1 VAYNL
6 SFSRRSNVQFA
17 WLLMCHCTL

>member
-1 VAYNL
+1 VPYNL

>member
-1 VAYNL
+1 VPYNL
-6 SFSRRSNVQFA
+6 SFSHRSNVQFA

>member
-6 SFSRRSNVQFA
+6 SFSHRSNVQFA

>member
-1 VAYNL
+1 VPYNL
-6 SFSRRSNVQFA
+6 PFSQRSNVQFA

>member
-1 VAYNL
+1 VPYNL
-6 SFSRRSNVQFA
+6 PFSQMSNVQFA